1 MLAALRIQ
9 AGILA
14 LYGMTGW
21 LSLQVLVPSGY
32 VAPVYPPAG
41 IALGAALLFGYR
53 VWPAILAGALLI
65 NYLATLD
72 AGATP
77 GITVWVGG
85 LGATAQALFGAW
97 MARRL
102 IDFPNPLDS
111 PRSIALLL
119 FVVAPLSSLINATAS
134 TPALLHDGIIGPD
147 QALYSWGSWWLGDT
161 LGALVAVPLMFVFL
175 ATPTDLWRSRRL
187 VVTLPLVVIAVLTAI
202 VFDRLHHAETER
214 IENQFER
221 DADNIATLIEK
232 RLLAQTDALLA
243 LERFVALNENVSRS
257 AFRSFTAPLLERHP
271 GTQNFSWN
279 PQVRSVDR
287 PRFEQAGKAEGLSGF
302 TILDRDDS
310 SPRRTA
316 VAGER
321 SEYLP
326 ILYVEPQD
334 RNSGVLG
341 FDPLSMR
348 NTAAAIASTRLH
360 GRPTAS
366 DAFTLTQESGE
377 QRGVVVYQ
385 AVISPSA
392 RDRSGFLGIVSVAFR
407 MDDALAATVGE
418 LPRRGI
424 MLCLV
429 DLAGASGNTRLSG
442 PQGCENVEWLD
453 GPLARN
459 FDLRFAER
467 SWQIRLLADAGY
479 AEKLRTQ
486 TPWLSI
492 VTGILAAGILA
503 AFLLMTS
510 GQARRIERMVEL
522 RTRELAATS
531 DDLRMQR
538 AALSRA
544 QHIARM
550 GSWEL
555 DTASGSVHCSD
566 GLRKLLPLPGRD
578 NLRYED
584 LLSALEAADRPRLD
598 RAVCATRNGGNSIT
612 LDCHPAGGQ
621 ATTLQFVLDIEDIGT
636 PQERVVGTAQ
646 DVTEARRAA
655 AEIQQLAHFDSLTGL
670 PNRILWS
677 LRASAAMQVARRH
690 NDALAV
696 VFLDLDHF
704 KTVND
709 SLGHNAGD
717 ALLKIVAS
725 RLTRCVRE
733 EDLLA
738 RLGGDEFVALLPRL
752 TRREDAALVARK
764 MLESMSEPVEIGGHM
779 LQPSVSI
786 GIALFPEDG
795 QDVESLLKHADT
807 AMYGAKSAGRNTIR
821 HFVESMNARALE
833 RLTIENGL
841 RRAIERNELSLHYQ
855 PQYDAVEERFVG
867 VEALLRWDNEELGG
881 RVPPDR
887 FIPIAEDSGIILPLG
902 EWALRQTCML
912 QRSWQGEAN
921 GRLLIAVNISA
932 IQFNHPEFISRV
944 TAILRET
951 GADPRCIEFEI
962 TETAIMGSGDEVVE
976 RLNQLRELGITLA
989 LDDFG
994 TGYSS
999 LARLHRLPITRLKL
1013 DRSFVQHLPA
1023 DLDNAAIANA
1033 TLSMARALK
1042 LEVVA
1047 EGIETASQKA
1057 YLFARGCRL
1066 MQGYLYSRPL
1076 PLAELERFLAEDAAR
1091 AAPQA

>member
-1 MLAALRIQ
+1 MY
-9 AGILA
+9 GIA
-14 LYGMTGW
+14 GW

-41 IALGAALLFGYR
+41 IALGAVLLFGYR
-53 VWPAILAGALLI
+53 VWPAVLFGALLV
-65 NYLATLD
+65 NYLATVAAGTAPGPILLVGGF
-72 AGATP
+72 GAT
-77 GITVWVGG
+77 
-85 LGATAQALFGAW
+85 LQALFGAW
-97 MARRL
+97 LARRL

-119 FVVAPLSSLINATAS
+119 FVVAPVSSLINASLS
-134 TPALLHDGIIGPD
+134 TPVLLGSGIISFD
-147 QALYSWGSWWLGDT
+147 QTLYSWGSWWLGDT
-161 LGALVAVPLMFVFL
+161 LGALVALPLMFVFL
-175 ATPTDLWRSRRL
+175 ATPAELWRPRRL
-187 VVTLPLVVIAVLTAI
+187 IVTLPLILIAVLTAI
-202 VFDRLHHAETER
+202 VFDRLHRAETLR

-221 DADNIATLIEK
+221 DAENIATLIEK

-243 LERFVALNENVSRS
+243 LERFIALSEHVSRS
-257 AFRSFTAPLLERHP
+257 DFRGFTIPLLERHP

-279 PQVRSVDR
+279 PLVREAGRAD
-287 PRFEQAGKAEGLSGF
+287 FERAGQAEGLSGF

-316 VAGER
+316 VAGVR
-321 SEYLP
+321 DDYLP
-326 ILYVEPQD
+326 ILFVEPQE
-334 RNSGVLG
+334 RNTGVLG

-348 NTAAAIASTRLH
+348 NTAAAIADTRSH
-360 GRPTAS
+360 GRPTVS
-366 DAFTLTQESGE
+366 DAFTLTQERGE
-377 QRGVVVYQ
+377 QLGVVVYQ
-385 AVISPSA
+385 AVLRPAENRGTEFI
-392 RDRSGFLGIVSVAFR
+392 GIVSIAFR
-407 MDDALAATVGE
+407 MDDALAATVVD
-418 LPRRGI
+418 LPQRRVT
-424 MLCLV
+424 LCLL

-442 PQGCENVEWLD
+442 PVGCENTTWLQ
-453 GPLARN
+453 GPLARS
-459 FDLRFAER
+459 LKLQFAER
-467 SWQIRLLADAGY
+467 PWEIRLLAEPGY
-479 AEKLRTQ
+479 AENLRTL

-510 GQARRIERMVEL
+510 GHARRIERMVEL

-531 DDLRMQR
+531 DDLRTQR
-538 AALSRA
+538 AALDRA

-555 DTASGSVHCSD
+555 DTGSGAVHCSG
-566 GLRKLLPLPGRD
+566 GLRNLLPMPARD
-578 NLRYED
+578 DLRYED
-584 LLSALEAADRPRLD
+584 LLSALEASDRPRLD
-598 RAVCATRNGGNSIT
+598 RAVCAIRNGGNSIT
-612 LDCHPAGGQ
+612 LDCHPDDAHG
-621 ATTLQFVLDIEDIGT
+621 TTLQFVLDIENIGT
-636 PQERVVGTAQ
+636 ANERVVGTAQ
-646 DVTEARRAA
+646 DVSDARKAA
-655 AEIQQLAHFDSLTGL
+655 ADIQQLAHFDSLTGL

-677 LRASAAMQVARRH
+677 LRASAALQVARRH

-696 VFLDLDHF
+696 LFLDLDHF

-717 ALLKIVAS
+717 ALLRIVAS
-725 RLTRCVRE
+725 RLTHCVRE

-752 TRREDAALVARK
+752 NRREDAALVAQK
-764 MLESMSEPVEIGGHM
+764 MLESMSEPVEVGGHM
-779 LQPSVSI
+779 LQPSISI

-867 VEALLRWDNEELGG
+867 VEALLRWRNDELGG
-881 RVPPDR
+881 LIPPDR

-902 EWALRQTCML
+902 DWVLRQACSL
-912 QRSWQGEAN
+912 QRNWQATPN
-921 GRLLIAVNISA
+921 GKLLIAVNISA
-932 IQFNHPEFISRV
+932 IQFNHPDFVSRV
-944 TAILRET
+944 SAILRDT

-962 TETAIMGSGDEVVE
+962 TETAIMGSGDEVVD
-976 RLNQLRELGITLA
+976 RLNQLRELGLTLA

-1013 DRSFVQHLPA
+1013 DRSFVQHLPT

-1076 PLAELERFLAEDAAR
+1076 PLDELERFLAEDAEHSR
-1091 AAPQA
+1091 PQA